1 MLAIPLP
8 FVVALLLFV
17 LAGCVWFQSRDQAQR
32 ICWFLIACAVT
43 TSIVGLRWLLDWAV
57 LRMLQPIFASTI
69 PVLAWWV
76 FAHAQRQGRFVFWHW
91 LGPTI
96 IALGSLS
103 YPYWQPPLDMLITLQ
118 YLAYG
123 LALLY
128 RAKRQ
133 PAENTRISDL
143 AWASKAKYI
152 AGGMLLFSALIDGAM
167 SADFILF
174 NGQHAEFI
182 LALGHGVLLPTL
194 AIAVIGVGL
203 STPATEVAQA
213 ESSSHAEDSSAAQS
227 HSDDLES
234 IAEQTARTVTEQQ
247 LFLDPDLTL
256 AKIARKT
263 GVPSKRISAA
273 INQHFQQNISQ
284 WINQQRIAY
293 AQQRLLTTHDSVTQI
308 YLEAGFQT
316 KSNFHREFTRVVGMT
331 PTQFRQC
338 QGSL

>member
-32 ICWFLIACAVT
+32 ICWFLLACAAT
-43 TSIVGLRWLLDWAV
+43 TFVVGLRWSFDWAV
-57 LRMLQPIFASTI
+57 WRMLQPIFASTI

-76 FAHAQRQGRFVFWHW
+76 FAHSQRQQKMCVWHW
-91 LGPTI
+91 IGPAL
-96 IALGSLS
+96 IAIGSIS
-103 YPYWQPPLDMLITLQ
+103 YPLWQPPLDLLITLQ
-118 YLAYG
+118 YVGYG
-123 LALLY
+123 SALLH
-128 RAKRQ
+128 RAWHQ

-143 AWASKAKYI
+143 VWASKAKYL

-167 SADFILF
+167 SADFMF
-174 NGQHAEFI
+174 FEGQHAELI

-194 AIAVIGVGL
+194 AIAVMSVGL
-203 STPATEVAQA
+203 STPASDRSSIEAPATISEVNAL
-213 ESSSHAEDSSAAQS
+213 SNSVDLDDIAAQ
-227 HSDDLES
+227 
-234 IAEQTARTVTEQQ
+234 TANTVSEQQ

-273 INQHFQQNISQ
+273 INHHFQQNISQ

-293 AQQRLLTTHDSVTQI
+293 AQQRLRDTQDSVTQI
-308 YLEAGFQT
+308 YLDSGFQT
-316 KSNFHREFTRVVGMT
+316 KSNFHREFTRIVGMT
-331 PTQFRQC
+331 PTQYRQP
-338 QGSL
+338 